1 MNLFTYIKKGLLCF
15 TLLSVSLL
23 YSQNPNQKKDS
34 IITTDT
40 IKVKKDNLIE
50 FVEEKK
56 DDNKFNKLLYKYLVR
71 NPETQKDK
79 ETVKMMLDHQSSI
92 KSMEG
97 KYIRKIHIISQDPFG
112 HSIRDT
118 TVQPQKFLEKA
129 GNALHVKT
137 KEFVLKNY
145 MLQKEG
151 DAIDSL
157 KIVESERLMR
167 SQRFIRRVRIDLQ
180 PIETSLDSVDVYIYS
195 LDSWS
200 LIPSGSY
207 SNSKVEVRLRERN
220 FMGWGHE
227 FDNRY
232 EQNFDNNRN
241 TFQTRYRIYNIQRS
255 FVSFNLEYYINEYD
269 HYDKSISLERNFF
282 SPLARWAGGVYIG
295 QKTYQDSIPNDLEI
309 PSQRFKYNL
318 QDYWGAVAFDLFKNL
333 TPFDPRLNK
342 FIVSSRYY
350 YNQYLDSPGPE
361 LDPLNYYSDEKFWLM
376 GVGFS
381 QRSFVQDRF
390 IKNYDI
396 IEDVP
401 IGASY
406 GITTGVQNK
415 NNRNRMYLG
424 GRIAAGNYFSFGY
437 LGTDLQYG
445 GFLSN
450 GKSEQTALAIKAHY
464 YTKLMSWSDWK
475 FRHFIWS
482 DLILGNN
489 RLDAYGD
496 KIGLDGNTPVGI
508 EGFYSL
514 EVRGTKKWLTNI
526 QIQSYSPYSFLGFRL
541 SPFLNASFGLINGD
555 DRKLFNGKG
564 FAKVGLGILFTN
576 DYLIFSNF
584 HLSLAWYNQIPGTG
598 NNRFKMNSIDNQ
610 EFQYI
615 DYEFGKPKLVDY
627 N

>member
-1 MNLFTYIKKGLLCF
+1 MDFLSYIKKGLVYLA
-15 TLLSVSLL
+15 LISGSVL
-23 YSQNPNQKKDS
+23 YSQNPSQKDS

-50 FVEEKK
+50 YVEQKK

-97 KYIRKIHIISQDPFG
+97 KYIRKIRLISKDPFG

-118 TVQPQKFLEKA
+118 TLQPEKFLEKA

-151 DAIDSL
+151 EAIDSL

-167 SQRFIRRVRIDLQ
+167 NQRFIRRVRIDLL
-180 PIETSLDSVDVYIYS
+180 PVETSPDSVDVYVYS

-207 SNSKVEVRLRERN
+207 SSSKVKVRLKERN
-220 FMGWGHE
+220 FLGLGHE
-227 FDNRY
+227 FDNSY

-241 TFQTRYRIYNIQRS
+241 TFQTRYRIYNIQRT
-255 FVSFNLEYYINEYD
+255 FVSLNLEYYINEYD
-269 HYDKSISLERNFF
+269 HYDKSVSLERNFY
-282 SPLARWAGGVYIG
+282 SPLARWAGGVYVG

-309 PSQRFKYNL
+309 PSQSFKYNL

-342 FIVSSRYY
+342 FIVSARYY
-350 YNQYLDSPGPE
+350 NVQFLDSPVPE

-406 GITTGVQNK
+406 GITAGVQNK
-415 NNRNRMYLG
+415 NSRNRMYLG

-437 LGTDLQYG
+437 LGADLQYG
-445 GFLSN
+445 GFLRH
-450 GKSEQTALAIKAHY
+450 GKSEQTALTVKAHY
-464 YTKLMSWSDWK
+464 YTKLMSLSDWK

-489 RLDAYGD
+489 RLDTYGD
-496 KIGLDGNTPVGI
+496 QIGLDGNGAVGI
-508 EGFYSL
+508 DGFESL

-555 DRKLFNGKG
+555 DKNLFNGKG
-564 FAKVGLGILFTN
+564 YAKVGLGILFTN

-598 NNRFKMNSIDNQ
+598 NNRIKMNSIDNQ